1 MTGPEQD
8 REAEKREDAAL
19 KARLDKLSGALGEVR
34 GQAQQERARD
44 EKSMASSQETGRM
57 MSLAFRMV
65 SELIGGI
72 LVGVG
77 IGWGLD
83 RAFSTS
89 PILLIVFSLLG
100 TAAGFWNVVKAA
112 SPPHQTGKDGTGG

>member
-8 REAEKREDAAL
+8 HEAEKREDAAL

-34 GQAQQERARD
+34 GEAQQERARD